1 MTVSTCV
8 FMARKQYCCQHCACV
23 SQCSESSS
31 GAGDGGNGHV
41 KRVVIPAVLRQHWQ
55 ISSGDTLLAR
65 LEDDRLVLEKPAQ
78 VMQRV
83 KQRYAAL
90 LGQASLADELIAERR
105 AAATQEDVA

>member
-1 MTVSTCV
+1 MWHSNQYMPQRRCQVSKV
-8 FMARKQYCCQHCACV
+8 EAIELQVGRQ
-23 SQCSESSS
+23 
-31 GAGDGGNGHV
+31 G
-41 KRVVIPAVLRQHWQ
+41 RIVIPAVLRQHWQ

-78 VMQRV
+78 VIQRV

-90 LGQASLADELIAERR
+90 HGQSSLADELIAERR